1 MIKGKS
7 THSNEIFF
15 TILFFRLWLSRN
27 DILDIAI
34 LDFDTDIL
42 DWLYNMMLSV
52 LFNSKNIELD
62 LLWTEFPLYCIGIVN
77 IEASLYPFFVFS
89 YLSCSISSSVVTP
102 EEWHPSIFIF
112 YTVQTCSYVRQHELK
127 NSIPIINSLLIE
139 CLLIIMA

>member
-62 LLWTEFPLYCIGIVN
+62 LL
-77 IEASLYPFFVFS
+77 
-89 YLSCSISSSVVTP
+89 
-102 EEWHPSIFIF
+102 
-112 YTVQTCSYVRQHELK
+112 
-127 NSIPIINSLLIE
+127 
-139 CLLIIMA
+139 